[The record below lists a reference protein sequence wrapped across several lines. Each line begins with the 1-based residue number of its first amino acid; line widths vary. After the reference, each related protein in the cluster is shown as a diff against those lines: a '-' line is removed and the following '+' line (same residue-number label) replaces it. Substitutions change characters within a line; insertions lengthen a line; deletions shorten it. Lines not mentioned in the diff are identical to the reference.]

1 MVDVA
6 VLFLSVSSLYVLLLL
21 VAYLCIACSAL
32 LDDLRTHRAGPLT
45 GWGEDPSMPLPRAI
59 LNNVF
64 AIRVSADYTAIFATF
79 APYPLYVLFLLIVSR
94 NGYFDRWTF
103 PTSLILAYFIMFGL
117 LAFSSIKLWSRGSKL
132 RGEVLNSLREDHAI
146 ANWKED
152 TVLAT
157 HIEKLIQEVA
167 NLKKGVYGTWYDQ
180 PVWSTI
186 LYPLGGVTIL
196 SFLDFM
202 AGR

>member
-1 MVDVA
+1 
-6 VLFLSVSSLYVLLLL
+6 VLSLYVLLVLI
-21 VAYLCIACSAL
+21 AYLCLSCSML
-32 LDDLRTHRAGPLT
+32 LGNLRTHRSSPLT
-45 GWGEDPSMPLPRAI
+45 GWGPDSPDPSTSLPRAI
-59 LNNVF
+59 LNNWF

-103 PTSLILAYFIMFGL
+103 PPSLILAYFVMFGL
-117 LAFSSIKLWSRGSKL
+117 LAFSSMKLWSHGRKL
-132 RGEVLNSLREDHAI
+132 RGEVLASLQQHLATAQWQR
-146 ANWKED
+146 D
-152 TVLAT
+152 TVLAAN
-157 HIEKLIQEVA
+157 IEKVIDEVA
-167 NLKKGVYGTWYDQ
+167 NLRKGVYGTWHDQ

-202 AGR
+202 AGK